1 MANISKGQRG
11 FITLKE
17 SERKTKRISTYLT
30 LAEDKKFKEYLKKN
44 NLTSAELLRDFIT
57 KLQFSE
63 TIKRNY

>member
-30 LAEDKKFKEYLKKN
+30 LAEDKKFKEYLKNN
-44 NLTSAELLRDFIT
+44 NLTSAELLREFIT
-57 KLQFSE
+57 NL
-63 TIKRNY
+63 

>member
-1 MANISKGQRG
+1 MANTSKGFRG

-30 LAEDKKFKEYLKKN
+30 PAEDKKFKEYLKKN

-57 KLQFSE
+57 KL
-63 TIKRNY
+63 